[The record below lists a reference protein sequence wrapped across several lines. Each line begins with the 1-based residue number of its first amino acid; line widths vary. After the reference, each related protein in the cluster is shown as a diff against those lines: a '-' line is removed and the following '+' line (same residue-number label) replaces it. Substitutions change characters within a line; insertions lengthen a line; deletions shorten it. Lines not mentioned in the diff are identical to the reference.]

1 MENGKSR
8 KRGLRMITFQ
18 YTAKKSD
25 GTTVHGLVEAETESA
40 AGRLIIAQGLAPL
53 KVSIKEEGNSLLRT
67 LTSRISTKDKILFSR
82 QLSTLINA
90 GLPLT
95 QSLRT
100 VGEQTGNKKF
110 ATVINQVIASVEGG
124 VSFSESLSKHPKIF
138 NAVYIALIAAGETS
152 GTLDKALERIANQQE
167 KDADM
172 ISKVRG
178 ALVYPA
184 IVVFVIGGVV
194 TFLLTTV
201 VPQIELIYK
210 DFDKELP
217 FLTSILIWCGKF
229 LINFWWLILI
239 VLGAAVFFISRWFKT
254 DSGIA
259 FADKFKLK
267 VPMFGDLFRKLYMA
281 RFCRTGQTLMASG
294 VPMLEM
300 LRITSKAVDNVHVEN
315 AIARAAQK
323 VKGGKPL
330 SASLKAE
337 AVFLPLVPQMLKVG
351 EQSGAM
357 DQMMDKAATYYENEL
372 DNKIKAISTTIE
384 PVLMILLAVVVG
396 GIVMSILVPVYGLA
410 SENIAQ

>member
-1 MENGKSR
+1 
-8 KRGLRMITFQ
+8 MITFE

-25 GTTVHGLVEAETESA
+25 GTTAKGLVQAETEAA
-40 AGRLIIAQGLAPL
+40 AGKLIIAQGMSPL
-53 KVSIKEEGNSLLRT
+53 KISVKEGGSSI
-67 LTSRISTKDKILFSR
+67 LTKITGRISTKDKILFSR

-100 VGEQTGNKKF
+100 VSEQTSNKQF
-110 ATVINQVIASVEGG
+110 ATIINSVIASVEGG
-124 VSFSESLSKHPKIF
+124 VSFSEALSKHPKVF
-138 NAVYIALIAAGETS
+138 NDVFIALVAAGETS
-152 GTLDKALERIANQQE
+152 GTLDKSLERIANQQE

-178 ALVYPA
+178 ALVYPL

-217 FLTSILIWCGKF
+217 FMTAILIWTGKF
-229 LINFWWLILI
+229 LINFWWLILL
-239 VLGAAVFFISRWFKT
+239 VLGATILFVGKWLQTKE
-254 DSGIA
+254 GEQ
-259 FADKFKLK
+259 FADMFKLK
-267 VPMFGDLFRKLYMA
+267 IPMFGDLFRKLYMA

-294 VPMLEM
+294 VQMLEV
-300 LRITSKAVDNVHVEN
+300 LRITSKAVDNVHVAK
-315 AIARAAQK
+315 AIGSAAQK

-337 AVFLPLVPQMLKVG
+337 PVFLPLVPQMIKVG

-384 PVLMILLAVVVG
+384 PILMILLAIVVG
-396 GIVMSILVPVYGLA
+396 GIVLSILVPVYGLA
-410 SENIAQ
+410 SESIAT

>member
-1 MENGKSR
+1 
-8 KRGLRMITFQ
+8 MITFQ
-18 YTAKKSD
+18 YTAKRAD
-25 GTTVHGLVEAETESA
+25 GTTARGLVEAETEASA
-40 AGRLIIAQGLAPL
+40 GKLIIAQGLSPL
-53 KVSIKEEGNSLLRT
+53 KVSVKEEGNALLGKLRG
-67 LTSRISTKDKILFSR
+67 RISTKDKILFSR

-100 VGEQTGNKKF
+100 VGEQTGNKHF
-110 ATVINQVIASVEGG
+110 AIVINHIISSVEGG
-124 VSFSESLSKHPKIF
+124 VSFSESLSKHEKVF
-138 NAVYIALIAAGETS
+138 NDVYIALIAAGETS

-178 ALVYPA
+178 ALIYPL
-184 IVVFVIGGVV
+184 IVIFVIAGVV

-210 DFDKELP
+210 DFKKDLP
-217 FLTSILIWCGKF
+217 FMTAILIWAGKF

-239 VLGAAVFFISRWFKT
+239 VLGATIFFLSRWFKT
-254 DSGIA
+254 ESGIY

-267 VPMFGDLFRKLYMA
+267 VPMFGDLFQKLYMA

-300 LRITSKAVDNVHVEN
+300 MRITSRAVDNVHVAN
-315 AIARAAQK
+315 AINRAAQK

-330 SASLKAE
+330 SGSLKAE
-337 AVFLPLVPQMLKVG
+337 AVFLPLVPQMIKVG

-384 PVLMILLAVVVG
+384 PILMVVLAIVVG
-396 GIVMSILVPVYGLA
+396 GIVLSILLPVYGLA
-410 SENIAQ
+410 SESIAQ